1 MSFID
6 FVEVLECIAGAGK
19 TAFPRQLV
27 IKQRNQLLMLELPL
41 FGIQKMVDDVYIED
55 NDILQGI
62 SSHCR
67 YLSPGNHT
75 SHWNRLMLKRYY

>member
-6 FVEVLECIAGAGK
+6 FVDVLECIAGAGK
-19 TAFPRQLV
+19 AAFRRSTCDQAAQL
-27 IKQRNQLLMLELPL
+27 IMLELTL

-55 NDILQGI
+55 NGRFQGI
-62 SSHCR
+62 NSHCR